1 MAAACRRTPGLLPG
15 RRPQRYPSAAKVAP
29 RGHTG
34 PLPTSTAPAA
44 RRTPWTRRLVASFN
58 LKFKND
64 VAPATVTSVTG
75 YYLSLSGCGKFRHT
89 PTSVAFGV
97 QLTRWK

>member
-64 VAPATVTSVTG
+64 VAPATVTS
-75 YYLSLSGCGKFRHT
+75 GCSKLRHT